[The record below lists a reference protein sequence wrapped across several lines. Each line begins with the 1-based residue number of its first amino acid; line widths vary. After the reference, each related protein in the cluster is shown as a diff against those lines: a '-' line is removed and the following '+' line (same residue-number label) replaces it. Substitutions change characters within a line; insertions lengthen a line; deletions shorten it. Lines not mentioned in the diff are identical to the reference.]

1 MIIFSCKTALRLKTR
16 VNQMF
21 KNKKV
26 KKIALLLTLTGVITT
41 SALAADFKSIIVH
54 RQGIYDVM
62 AGHMKVLK
70 SILFMGND
78 NIASVNYH
86 AKAIL
91 EAAKHHGK
99 AFPKGSDKGKTH
111 ALPAIW
117 EKPEEFKKAGQ
128 KLGKELQNFIE
139 ASEMADKEDLK
150 ELQGAFKKV
159 GGACK
164 GCHEKFREEL

>member
-1 MIIFSCKTALRLKTR
+1 
-16 VNQMF
+16 MF
-21 KNKKV
+21 KSIKV
-26 KKIALLLTLTGVITT
+26 KKITLLFVLAGAITST
-41 SALAADFKSIIVH
+41 AIAADYKSIIVH

-70 SILFMGND
+70 SILFMGNE
-78 NIASVNYH
+78 NISSVNYH

-128 KLGKELQNFIE
+128 NLGKALQEFISV
-139 ASEMADKEDLK
+139 SEMADKEDLK
-150 ELQGAFKKV
+150 EMQGAFKKV
-159 GGACK
+159 GEACK

>member
-1 MIIFSCKTALRLKTR
+1 
-16 VNQMF
+16 MF
-21 KNKKV
+21 KTTKIKKYT
-26 KKIALLLTLTGVITT
+26 LLF
-41 SALAADFKSIIVH
+41 ALAGAITSTAMAADYKSIIIH

-70 SILFMGND
+70 SILFMGNK
-78 NIASVNYH
+78 NISAVNYH

-91 EAAKHHGK
+91 EAAKHHGN

-117 EKPEEFKKAGQ
+117 EKPEEFKQAGQ
-128 KLGKELQNFIE
+128 KLGKALQEFISV
-139 ASEMADKEDLK
+139 SEMADEEDIKEM
-150 ELQGAFKKV
+150 QGAFKKV
-159 GGACK
+159 GKACK

>member
-1 MIIFSCKTALRLKTR
+1 ML
-16 VNQMF
+16 
-21 KNKKV
+21 KNKIL
-26 KKIALLLTLTGVITT
+26 KKLTLPLVFGIILTGTI
-41 SALAADFKSIIVH
+41 SAVASANDYKSIITH

-78 NIASVNYH
+78 NISSVNYH
-86 AKAIL
+86 AKSIL

-99 AFPKGSDKGKTH
+99 AFPKGSDKGKTA

-117 EKPEEFKKAGQ
+117 EKPDEFKAAGQ
-128 KLGKELQNFIE
+128 KLGKALQNFI
-139 ASEMADKEDLK
+139 AVSEMAEKDDLK

-164 GCHEKFREEL
+164 SCHEKFREDD

>member
-1 MIIFSCKTALRLKTR
+1 
-16 VNQMF
+16 MF
-21 KNKKV
+21 KSI
-26 KKIALLLTLTGVITT
+26 KIRKLTLLFVLAGTITT
-41 SALAADFKSIIVH
+41 TAIAADFTSVIVH

-70 SILFMGND
+70 SILFMGNE
-78 NIASVNYH
+78 NISSVNYH

-91 EAAKHHGK
+91 DAAKHHGK

-111 ALPAIW
+111 ALPVIW
-117 EKPEEFKKAGQ
+117 EKPEEFKAAGQ
-128 KLGKELQNFIE
+128 KLGKELKAFIE

-164 GCHEKFREEL
+164 GCHEKFREEM

>member
-1 MIIFSCKTALRLKTR
+1 MLK
-16 VNQMF
+16 F
-21 KNKKV
+21 KKFT
-26 KKIALLLTLTGVITT
+26 LLFVLAGTITT
-41 SALAADFKSIIVH
+41 TAIAADYKSIIVH

-70 SILFMGND
+70 SILFMGNE
-78 NIASVNYH
+78 NIEAVNYH

-91 EAAKHHGK
+91 EAAKHHGN

-111 ALPAIW
+111 ALPVIW
-117 EKPEEFKKAGQ
+117 EKPKEFKEAGQ
-128 KLGKELQNFIE
+128 KLGKALQNFIA